1 MRTIEVYRDYFWSFY
16 NDQSKSV
23 KDKIDYALNIVMNV
37 QHIPTKFFKHI
48 EDGIYEIRVK
58 VGSDIY
64 RVFCFFDDG
73 KLVILLNG
81 FQKKSQ
87 KTPRNEIQRA
97 IKLRKE
103 YYDGK

>member
-1 MRTIEVYRDYFWSFY
+1 MRKIEIHKDYFWNFY
-16 NDQSKSV
+16 NEQTKSV
-23 KDKIDYALNIVMNV
+23 KDKIDYALTIVINV
-37 QHIPTKFFKHI
+37 QNISQKFFKHI

-64 RVFCFFDDG
+64 RIFCFFDDG

-87 KTPRNEIQRA
+87 KTPINE
-97 IKLRKE
+97 KK
-103 YYDGK
+103 KSN